1 MILCMNKY
9 EYFKYFILTN
19 KVFLGYTIDNNYY
32 LGDIVM
38 SEISENRPV
47 INNDLVETMSQRLI
61 DERSLMSLA
70 DFFKLF
76 SDESRLKILYLLTM
90 NEMCVSDIAATLGMN
105 QSTVSHQLKTL
116 RNSRIV
122 KYRRE
127 AKVVY
132 YSLDDDHIGQILLQG
147 MLHVSDFE

>member
-1 MILCMNKY
+1 
-9 EYFKYFILTN
+9 
-19 KVFLGYTIDNNYY
+19 
-32 LGDIVM
+32 M
-38 SEISENRPV
+38 SEISENRSIV
-47 INNDLVETMSQRLI
+47 NSELVETMSQRIL
-61 DERSLMSLA
+61 DERSLLGLA

-90 NEMCVSDIAATLGMN
+90 NEMCVSDIAATLNMN

-122 KYRRE
+122 KYRRD
-127 AKVVY
+127 AKIVY
-132 YSLDDDHIGQILLQG
+132 YSLDDDHVGQILLQG

>member
-1 MILCMNKY
+1 MII
-9 EYFKYFILTN
+9 F
-19 KVFLGYTIDNNYY
+19 V
-32 LGDIVM
+32 GDIVM

-47 INNDLVETMSQRLI
+47 INTELVETMTQRLI
-61 DERSLMSLA
+61 DEKSLMSLA

-90 NEMCVSDIAATLGMN
+90 NEMCVSDIAATLDMN
-105 QSTVSHQLKTL
+105 QSTVSHQLKIL

-122 KYRRE
+122 KYRRD